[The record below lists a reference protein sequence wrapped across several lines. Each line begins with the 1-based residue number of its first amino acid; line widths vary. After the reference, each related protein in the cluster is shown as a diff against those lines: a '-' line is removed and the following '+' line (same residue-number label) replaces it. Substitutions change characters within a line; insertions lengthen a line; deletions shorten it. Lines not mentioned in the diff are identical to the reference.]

1 MFKFNRYKFLIYT
14 LIITVLSGFFL
25 YSFWFLYNNF
35 YLTIS
40 WSEKTTDYTVG
51 YIKKVQTEKLN
62 KLVEILEKRK
72 EDEGIKSDLRCLT
85 EDCRT
90 TTTKETEAEL
100 TCRPEH
106 GAGSGADCMW
116 GKGEIHQEPE
126 GDPLKNFMVLELE
139 PNLKPLSLTMKWPS
153 IMRCDAYE
161 VFLSPDRE
169 NWISLGYVP
178 ESACPHE
185 NKTLLA
191 EYDVNDIDFKASY
204 LKIVKLHDNQGD
216 DSTDTP
222 SEISLTGLEEIRV
235 GEDRK
240 INLCP

>member
-1 MFKFNRYKFLIYT
+1 MFKFNRYKSLLYI
-14 LIITVLSGFFL
+14 LVIAVLSGGFL
-25 YSFWFLYNNF
+25 YSFWFLHNNF

-40 WSEKTTDYTVG
+40 WSENTTDYTAG
-51 YIKKVQTEKLN
+51 YIKKVQTGKLDQ
-62 KLVEILEKRK
+62 LVEILKQREKG
-72 EDEGIKSDLRCLT
+72 ETEKSGFKCLAQ
-85 EDCRT
+85 DCRST
-90 TTTKETEAEL
+90 TTRETIADL
-100 TCRPEH
+100 TCRPEY

-126 GDPLKNFMVLELE
+126 GDPLKNFMVFE
-139 PNLKPLSLTMKWPS
+139 LKPELKPQSLTMKWPS
-153 IMRCDAYE
+153 IMKCDAYE

-169 NWISLGYVP
+169 NWVSLGYVP

-185 NKTLLA
+185 DKTLLA
-191 EYDVNDIDFKASY
+191 EYDVSGINFEAAY

-222 SEISLTGLEEIRV
+222 SEIELKGLEEIRI
-235 GEDRK
+235 GENQK